1 MFQHSKRNFVSIR
14 PCSIYHTHQL
24 KDKIIERRLAE
35 REENIL
41 VIKRGPGVIPFINS
55 CFIVTN
61 KN

>member
-24 KDKIIERRLAE
+24 KDKITERRLAE

-41 VIKRGPGVIPFINS
+41 VIKGGSGVISSIN
-55 CFIVTN
+55 FYLIATN